1 MKSPKVGM
9 KRKQRQRYVINTGFK
24 FLIKRNKVKDI
35 YDNLDFC
42 FLSMFSRLNFELH
55 VLIADCLTI
64 SRKYSKIPQWL
75 LIGRTNL

>member
-9 KRKQRQRYVINTGFK
+9 KRKQRQRYVINAGFK

-42 FLSMFSRLNFELH
+42 FLSMFS
-55 VLIADCLTI
+55 
-64 SRKYSKIPQWL
+64 
-75 LIGRTNL
+75 